1 MTSILA
7 LAVVGS
13 WTYAGFLA
21 EPTPAAP
28 KLPPPAA
35 PGLPKPPTADHP
47 DATLPEPKLGPNP
60 GPEPEPKATAPEP
73 PPAPPS
79 ASIPPPPPLRYRLAD
94 AAGQAWEHD
103 DPAFLRRFVETR
115 NHSFL
120 PRINYSAPTYRAS
133 RCVTGRCN

>member
-35 PGLPKPPTADHP
+35 PGLPKPPAIDPETA
-47 DATLPEPKLGPNP
+47 TEPEPKPEPNP

-79 ASIPPPPPLRYRLAD
+79 TSIPPPPPLRYRLAD

-115 NHSFL
+115 NRSFP